1 MRPNGRSA
9 LLPYLLLAISGMW
22 LLPLI
27 NVLPAIT
34 IVLLAIA
41 YLQEDGFLLAFL
53 FVICIA

>member
-1 MRPNGRSA
+1 
-9 LLPYLLLAISGMW
+9 MW

-53 FVICIA
+53 IVICIA